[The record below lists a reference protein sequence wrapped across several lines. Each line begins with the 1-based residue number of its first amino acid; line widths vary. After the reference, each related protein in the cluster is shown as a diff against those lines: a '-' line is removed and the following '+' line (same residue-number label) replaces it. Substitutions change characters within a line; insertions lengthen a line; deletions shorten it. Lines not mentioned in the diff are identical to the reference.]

1 MGKLSQSALPG
12 AWNGDNDSQKQQIM
26 SATREDRPGRPG
38 RIGQLERNIADAEND
53 ANDGS
58 TMCGRGSSTVPRCVA
73 CLEQKLKAR
82 KA

>member
-1 MGKLSQSALPG
+1 
-12 AWNGDNDSQKQQIM
+12 M
-26 SATREDRPGRPG
+26 SATREDRTG

-58 TMCGRGSSTVPRCVA
+58 TMCGRGSSTAPRCVA
-73 CLEQKLKAR
+73 CLKQKLKAR